1 MCGIFSLLNNEG
13 CYTPEEIKKSF
24 MKGQKRGP
32 EFSELKEID
41 NNLLFGFHRLA
52 INGLNDYSN
61 QPMTIDGITLICNG
75 EIYNYQKLFSYINI
89 TPSTKSDCE
98 IIIHLYKH
106 YGIEYTLQLLDG
118 VFAFILYD
126 KQKELLYVARDP
138 YGVRP
143 LYMMNS
149 NIINNVLA
157 ISFEPISFGPISF
170 ASELKVLSEL
180 FNIIKKD
187 TTYTTKITQFKPGHY
202 MTFKKY
208 NNFFIP
214 FAPYTKYNTPCFSSD
229 IMNPSAKELNS
240 IYFELCDK
248 LISAVKK
255 RVVGTTDRPVACLLS
270 GGLDS
275 SLIAALVSKFYPGK
289 LETYSIGMKGSED
302 VRYAEMVAQHI
313 ESKHTSIIVSE
324 QDFLD
329 AIPEVI
335 RAIESYDTT
344 TVRASVGNY
353 LIGKY
358 IAKHST
364 AKVIFNGDGS
374 DELAGGYLYFHAA
387 PNNIEFDRECK
398 RLLADI
404 HAFDVLRSDK
414 CISSHG
420 LEPRT
425 PFLDRG
431 WVDYYLSIPIDIRKP
446 KPGQMEKNL
455 IRTAFSTFEPGLLPQ
470 SVLWRRKEAFSDG
483 VSSQHKSW
491 YQIIGDYAETL
502 NIEDSNYNYNNINI
516 PKTKEQI
523 YYRAI
528 YDEAYPGTADI
539 VPYFWMPRFIESS
552 DPSARTLKIYTH

>member
-1 MCGIFSLLNNEG
+1 
-13 CYTPEEIKKSF
+13 
-24 MKGQKRGP
+24 
-32 EFSELKEID
+32 
-41 NNLLFGFHRLA
+41 
-52 INGLNDYSN
+52 
-61 QPMTIDGITLICNG
+61 MTIDGITLICNG
-75 EIYNYQKLFSYINI
+75 EIYNYKKLFAYIKI
-89 TPSTKSDCE
+89 IPSTESDCE

-106 YGIEYTLQLLDG
+106 YGIEYTLQILDG

-126 KQKELLYVARDP
+126 KEKELLYVARDP

-143 LYMMNS
+143 LYMLNS
-149 NIINNVLA
+149 NGDNNGLA
-157 ISFEPISFGPISF
+157 ISF

-180 FNIIKKD
+180 FNIIKMLNKKED
-187 TTYTTKITQFKPGHY
+187 HEHDNANITHFKPGHY
-202 MTFKKY
+202 MSFKKY
-208 NNFFIP
+208 NNAFKVFSL
-214 FAPYTKYNTPCFSSD
+214 YTKYNTYCFSPDS
-229 IMNPSAKELNS
+229 MNNSPKVLNS
-240 IYFELCDK
+240 IYYELCDK

-255 RVVGTTDRPVACLLS
+255 RVIGTTDRPIACLLS

-302 VRYAEMVAQHI
+302 IRYAEMVADHI

-324 QDFLD
+324 EDFLN

-335 RAIESYDTT
+335 KAIESYDTT

-358 IAKHST
+358 ISQHSK

-398 RLLADI
+398 RLLTDI

-431 WVDYYLSIPIDIRKP
+431 WTDYYLNIPIEVRKP
-446 KPGQMEKNL
+446 NRSQMEKNL
-455 IRTAFSTFEPGLLPQ
+455 IRVAFSTCEPGLLPHA
-470 SVLWRRKEAFSDG
+470 VLWRRKEAFSDG
-483 VSSQHKSW
+483 VSGQTKSW
-491 YQIIGDYAETL
+491 YQIIGEHVETL
-502 NIEDSNYNYNNINI
+502 NIEENKENKENNYNNINI
-516 PKTKEQI
+516 PKTKEQM
-523 YYRAI
+523 YYRQI
-528 YDEAYPGTADI
+528 YDEAYPDTAQLI
-539 VPYFWMPRFIESS
+539 PYFWMPRFIESS
-552 DPSARTLKIYTH
+552 DPSARTLKIY

>member
-1 MCGIFSLLNNEG
+1 MCGIFSLLNNED
-13 CYTPEEIKKSF
+13 CYTPEEIAESF
-24 MKGQKRGP
+24 TKGQKRGP

-52 INGLNDYSN
+52 INGLNANAN

-75 EIYNYQKLFSYINI
+75 EIYNYKKLFSYINI
-89 TPSTKSDCE
+89 IPSTDSDCE

-143 LYMMNS
+143 LYMLNS
-149 NIINNVLA
+149 NSHNNGLA
-157 ISFEPISFGPISF
+157 ISF

-180 FNIIKKD
+180 FNIIKMLNKEEDHKD
-187 TTYTTKITQFKPGHY
+187 DNQNENANITQFKPGHY

-208 NNFFIP
+208 NNMFNVFN
-214 FAPYTKYNTPCFSSD
+214 PYTKYNTYCFSSD
-229 IMNPSAKELNS
+229 IMNPSPKELNT

-255 RVVGTTDRPVACLLS
+255 RVIGTTDRPVACLLS

-302 VRYAEMVAQHI
+302 LKYAEIVAKHI
-313 ESKHTSIIVSE
+313 DSNHTSIIVSQE
-324 QDFLD
+324 DFLE

-335 RAIESYDTT
+335 KAIESYDTT

-358 IAKHST
+358 IEKHST

-446 KPGQMEKNL
+446 KKGQMEKNL
-455 IRTAFSTFEPGLLPQ
+455 IRKAFSTFEPGLLPQ
-470 SVLWRRKEAFSDG
+470 SVLWRKKEAFSDG

-491 YQIIGDYAETL
+491 YQIIGEHMETL
-502 NIEDSNYNYNNINI
+502 NIKENDNYNNINI

-528 YDEAYPGTADI
+528 YDKAYPDTASLI
-539 VPYFWMPRFIESS
+539 PYFWMPRFIESS
-552 DPSARTLKIYTH
+552 DPSARTLNIY

>member
-1 MCGIFSLLNNEG
+1 
-13 CYTPEEIKKSF
+13 

-52 INGLNDYSN
+52 INGLNDNSN

-75 EIYNYQKLFSYINI
+75 EIYNYKKLFSYINI
-89 TPSTKSDCE
+89 EPSTGSDCE

-118 VFAFILYD
+118 VFAFLLYD
-126 KQKELLYVARDP
+126 KEKELLYVARDP

-143 LYMMNS
+143 LYMLMS
-149 NIINNVLA
+149 TSINKNYM
-157 ISFEPISFGPISF
+157 PISF
-170 ASELKVLSEL
+170 ASEVKVLSD
-180 FNIIKKD
+180 FIKIKNQNQKENTKD
-187 TTYTTKITQFKPGHY
+187 YNNEDYKTKITHFKPGNY
-202 MTFKKY
+202 MIFKKH
-208 NNFFIP
+208 NKNFVVLT
-214 FAPYTKYNTPCFSSD
+214 PYTKYNTHCFSPN
-229 IMNPSAKELNS
+229 IMNNSPKDLNF
-240 IYFELCDK
+240 IYHELCDK

-255 RVVGTTDRPVACLLS
+255 RVIGTTDRPVACLLS

-302 VRYAEMVAQHI
+302 IRYAEMVAEHI

-324 QDFLD
+324 EDFLN

-335 RAIESYDTT
+335 KAIESYDTT
-344 TVRASVGNY
+344 SVRASVGNY

-358 IAKHST
+358 IAKNSS

-431 WVDYYLSIPIDIRKP
+431 WIDYYLNIPIDVRKP

-455 IRTAFSTFEPGLLPQ
+455 IRVAFSTFEPGLLPQ
-470 SVLWRRKEAFSDG
+470 AVLWRRKEAFSDG
-483 VSSQHKSW
+483 VSNQTKSW
-491 YQIIGDYAETL
+491 YQIIGEHVETL
-502 NIEDSNYNYNNINI
+502 NIEENKENNYNNINI
-516 PKTKEQI
+516 PKTKEQM
-523 YYRAI
+523 YYRQI
-528 YDEAYPGTADI
+528 YDEAYPDTADI
-539 VPYFWMPRFIESS
+539 VHYFWMPRFIESS
-552 DPSARTLKIYTH
+552 DPSARTLKIY

>member
-1 MCGIFSLLNNEG
+1 MCGIFSLLNNED
-13 CYTPEEIKKSF
+13 CYTPEEISESF
-24 MKGQKRGP
+24 MKGQTRGP

-52 INGLNDYSN
+52 INGLNANAN

-75 EIYNYQKLFSYINI
+75 EIYNYKKIYSYINI
-89 TPSTKSDCE
+89 TPSTDSDCE
-98 IIIHLYKH
+98 VIIHLYKH

-143 LYMMNS
+143 LYMLNS
-149 NIINNVLA
+149 NSHNNGLA
-157 ISFEPISFGPISF
+157 ISF

-180 FNIIKKD
+180 FNIIKIHNKED
-187 TTYTTKITQFKPGHY
+187 TEEDNAYITQFKPGHY

-208 NNFFIP
+208 NNIFIP
-214 FAPYTKYNTPCFSSD
+214 FTPYTKYNGYCFSSD
-229 IMNPSAKELNS
+229 IMNPSPKDLNS
-240 IYFELCDK
+240 IYFELCDN

-255 RVVGTTDRPVACLLS
+255 RVIGTTDRPVACLLS

-302 VRYAEMVAQHI
+302 LKYAEIVAEHI
-313 ESKHTSIIVSE
+313 ESKHTSIIVSQE
-324 QDFLD
+324 EFLD

-335 RAIESYDTT
+335 KEIESYDTT

-446 KPGQMEKNL
+446 KTGQMEKNL

-470 SVLWRRKEAFSDG
+470 SVLWRKKEAFSDG

-491 YQIIGDYAETL
+491 YQIIGEHMETL
-502 NIEDSNYNYNNINI
+502 NIKDMIKENDNYNNINI
-516 PKTKEQI
+516 PKTKEQL

-528 YDEAYPGTADI
+528 YDETYPDTASLI
-539 VPYFWMPRFIESS
+539 PYFWMPRFIESS
-552 DPSARTLKIYTH
+552 DPSARTLKIY